1 MPTYAIAE
9 GVRLLGPYQDSGYAE
24 PRFLVRR
31 ADGKVILVPELVQH
45 VLDGLLAGGEADL
58 VAQRVSTAV
67 GRELST
73 EGLSYLVDEKL
84 RPLGLVESVN
94 PDPDASAATEP
105 VKPVTPRGLV
115 LGLRLRRVLV
125 PPRASRVLATALAP
139 LFWPPVVIAALAAL
153 VWVDFTLFAHTSVT
167 AVFEGVFVDPPA
179 LLGVIGIVLA
189 GTLFHEFGHA
199 AACRYGGAQPGA
211 IGVGLYLIFPALY
224 TDVTDSYRLN
234 RTGRLRTDLG
244 GVYFHVLWI
253 LGCAA
258 AYLATGYQPLLLVI
272 LLVHLE
278 ALEQLLPFVRLDG
291 YFVLADIAGVPDL
304 FARSGGVLKQ
314 LLPGRISDP
323 ALRLRPITR
332 ALVTAWTLITL
343 PLLAFCLGYL
353 LWFSPQIALDTWAAM
368 QDEWVALQAAVA
380 ASDIAS
386 VVVSALSLVLMPLPL
401 LGLSLVL
408 AAILVRLGGR
418 LARRR
423 AARGRRGVPAPRTL
437 APVTTS
443 LSPRRTFKENMS

>member
-105 VKPVTPRGLV
+105 VKPVTPHGLV

-234 RTGRLRTDLG
+234 RAGRLRTDLG

-304 FARSGGVLKQ
+304 FARSGE
-314 LLPGRISDP
+314 
-323 ALRLRPITR
+323 
-332 ALVTAWTLITL
+332 
-343 PLLAFCLGYL
+343 C
-353 LWFSPQIALDTWAAM
+353 
-368 QDEWVALQAAVA
+368 
-380 ASDIAS
+380 
-386 VVVSALSLVLMPLPL
+386 
-401 LGLSLVL
+401 
-408 AAILVRLGGR
+408 
-418 LARRR
+418 
-423 AARGRRGVPAPRTL
+423 
-437 APVTTS
+437 
-443 LSPRRTFKENMS
+443 

>member
-199 AACRYGGAQPGA
+199 AACRYGGAQPTA
-211 IGVGLYLIFPALY
+211 AFA
-224 TDVTDSYRLN
+224 DVIA
-234 RTGRLRTDLG
+234 
-244 GVYFHVLWI
+244 F
-253 LGCAA
+253 
-258 AYLATGYQPLLLVI
+258 AY
-272 LLVHLE
+272 
-278 ALEQLLPFVRLDG
+278 EQAED
-291 YFVLADIAGVPDL
+291 
-304 FARSGGVLKQ
+304 
-314 LLPGRISDP
+314 
-323 ALRLRPITR
+323 
-332 ALVTAWTLITL
+332 
-343 PLLAFCLGYL
+343 
-353 LWFSPQIALDTWAAM
+353 
-368 QDEWVALQAAVA
+368 
-380 ASDIAS
+380 
-386 VVVSALSLVLMPLPL
+386 
-401 LGLSLVL
+401 
-408 AAILVRLGGR
+408 
-418 LARRR
+418 
-423 AARGRRGVPAPRTL
+423 
-437 APVTTS
+437 
-443 LSPRRTFKENMS
+443 N